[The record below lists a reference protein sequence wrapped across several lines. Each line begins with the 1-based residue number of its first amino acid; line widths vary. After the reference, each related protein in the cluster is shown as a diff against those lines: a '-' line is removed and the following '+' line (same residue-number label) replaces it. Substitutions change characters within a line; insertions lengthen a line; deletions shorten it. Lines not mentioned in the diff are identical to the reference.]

1 MEAVTITTP
10 ITVKDLIGFLSKANQ
25 DAVIFISDSN
35 FKKATVI
42 KCLGLGSL
50 LVFASM
56 QDGGVTNGFVLVPA
70 SEYISLET
78 GQKNIDNFEGSIH

>member
-1 MEAVTITTP
+1 MEVVTITTP

-42 KCLGLGSL
+42 KCLGSL